1 MHVPRILYTLAGVLA
16 TLWLVGLLT
25 GQSLGGYI
33 HLLLVFSILSVLAS
47 LIYDEVF
54 SSSERAA
61 VR

>member
-1 MHVPRILYTLAGVLA
+1 MHVPRILYALAGVLA
-16 TLWLVGLLT
+16 MLWLAGLLT

-47 LIYDEVF
+47 LVYDEVH